1 MDELIGRLVADPG
14 GNRATAEAAVA
25 TVFDCL
31 VQEGPLGKAA
41 PLRTS
46 LPLAKASVQRA
57 ASGCSVGSNGLTYGV
72 APGTTGR

>member
-1 MDELIGRLVADPG
+1 MDELNGRLVAATG
-14 GNRATAEAAVA
+14 VNRTTAEQAVA

-31 VQEGPLGKAA
+31 VHEGPLGNAT
-41 PLRTS
+41 PLQTR

-57 ASGCSVGSNGLTYGV
+57 AGECSVSSSLTYGV